1 MRCRPF
7 STQTDSARLG
17 PAGCS
22 RGSKSGMGPAPA
34 DLRQLGDRGRH
45 LDGDFVINQF
55 LSSDQSTATIPMRLY
70 SGLLVAPSPALNALA
85 TLLLLGVTIAVVIS
99 ALILRQARRQ
109 QGARRIGGGRSR
121 SPGPSVTSLDHLET
135 ISKLESSSTLSPPPE
150 RNSLVQQEPP
160 P

>member
-99 ALILRQARRQ
+99 ALILRQARRLE
-109 QGARRIGGGRSR
+109 GARRIGGGRSR
-121 SPGPSVTSLDHLET
+121 SPGSRFGET
-135 ISKLESSSTLSPPPE
+135 TKPGGRCE
-150 RNSLVQQEPP
+150 V
-160 P
+160 